1 VRLIFPF
8 TFFNGGRGMD
18 DIELLDGLLAVYR
31 DLSGW
36 YGELRELSEKIL
48 GRLVL
53 SRGDLSGIVPMLKH
67 KQELLA
73 AIERRRGETAGL
85 ETLWQERKQLITD
98 RRAARF
104 NLLLEETSAQMKRFI
119 DTEEQVKR
127 RLEHIMNRESAGDNG
142 K

>member
-1 VRLIFPF
+1 
-8 TFFNGGRGMD
+8 MD